1 MKILMFKENIATALV
16 LTALCLGGLPTAAQ
30 AQIDKILDRT
40 IDRTTQ
46 RAENRVTN
54 KINTKT
60 DKAVDKTVDKVFE
73 PNKNKTTTSTTPAK
87 TTTTTTTAPTKTG
100 GTDSDKSSKTANSSM
115 SSALGSATASTY
127 VGYFQWEVKRY
138 KADKLQADGHKI
150 VDFYVKPYDVAVHI
164 LTPTTK
170 ARELGYVLHRS
181 AGEVVSIN
189 EKEGTA
195 TKTAAKSATSSRLSF
210 SQTMESK
217 TINGVSCVKYK
228 AENAEVSLTIWV
240 DEGERMPMLS
250 SFSVGLGVERPEF
263 EILPLLS
270 DMKIPV
276 YEGLLEN
283 KKKGEKTQFW
293 LNKYDSNKPDEKAFD
308 YSRYLQK

>member
-30 AQIDKILDRT
+30 AQVDKILDRT

-46 RAENRVTN
+46 RVENRVTN

-60 DKAVDKTVDKVFE
+60 DRAVDKTVDKVFE
-73 PNKNKTTTSTTPAK
+73 PNKNKTTKTTTPTTSTTTTPA
-87 TTTTTTTAPTKTG
+87 KTG
-100 GTDSDKSSKTANSSM
+100 GTDSGKGNKTSNSSM
-115 SSALGSATASTY
+115 SSALGSAAASTY
-127 VGYFQWEVKRY
+127 VGCFQWEVKRY

-195 TKTAAKSATSSRLSF
+195 TKTVAKTSTVSRLSF
-210 SQTMESK
+210 SQTMENK

-228 AENAEVSLTIWV
+228 AENAEISLAVWV

-250 SFSVGLGVERPEF
+250 SFSLGLGVERPEF

-308 YSRYLQK
+308 YARYLQK